1 MFMFHKVATNT
12 ELENIFEEVIANS
25 FPNLMKTL
33 HHQIQENQQ
42 ISGKRKV
49 NTTTPRYIILNL
61 LKISEKENLKG
72 SQRKKDIILKR
83 TKKNQ
88 HNPEHSEEMSVKYWK
103 KNSEWV

>member
-12 ELENIFEEVIANS
+12 ELENIFEEVIANI

-33 HHQIQENQQ
+33 HHQIQESQQ

-88 HNPEHSEEMSVKYWK
+88 YNPEHSEEMSVKYWK
-103 KNSEWV
+103 KNSE

>member
-1 MFMFHKVATNT
+1 MFHKVATNT
-12 ELENIFEEVIANS
+12 ELENIFEEVIANI

-61 LKISEKENLKG
+61 LK
-72 SQRKKDIILKR
+72 KKILKVAREKRILYSKEQRR
-83 TKKNQ
+83 TNTIQNTVKKCL
-88 HNPEHSEEMSVKYWK
+88 
-103 KNSEWV
+103 